1 MIHII
6 LAGVAAAMLALWV
19 KPLKP
24 EYALFLS
31 LTAILLLMGASLG
44 RLQEIIEL
52 VSRLMNRSGVES
64 VYYQILLKIMG
75 LAWISQLAS
84 DICDEAGC
92 RAISQQISIY
102 GKLMILAV
110 SLPVI
115 NSVIETIEIIFPG

>member
-1 MIHII
+1 
-6 LAGVAAAMLALWV
+6 
-19 KPLKP
+19 
-24 EYALFLS
+24 
-31 LTAILLLMGASLG
+31 
-44 RLQEIIEL
+44 
-52 VSRLMNRSGVES
+52 MNRSGVES

-115 NSVIETIEIIFPG
+115 NSVIETIETIFPG

>member
-19 KPLKP
+19 KPIKP
-24 EYALFLS
+24 EYAQFLS
-31 LTAILLLMGASLG
+31 LAAILLLMGASFG

-115 NSVIETIEIIFPG
+115 TSVIETIETIFPG

>member
-31 LTAILLLMGASLG
+31 LAAILLLMGASLG

-115 NSVIETIEIIFPG
+115 NSVIETIETIFPG

>member
-31 LTAILLLMGASLG
+31 LAAILLLMGASFG

-115 NSVIETIEIIFPG
+115 TSVIETIETIFPG

>member
-31 LTAILLLMGASLG
+31 LAAILLLMGASLG

-84 DICDEAGC
+84 DICNEAGC
-92 RAISQQISIY
+92 KAISHQISIY

-115 NSVIETIEIIFPG
+115 TSVIETIETIFPG

>member
-31 LTAILLLMGASLG
+31 LAAILLLMGASLG

-115 NSVIETIEIIFPG
+115 TSVIETIETIFPG

>member
-31 LTAILLLMGASLG
+31 LAAILLLMGASLG

-52 VSRLMNRSGVES
+52 ISRLMNRSGVES

-115 NSVIETIEIIFPG
+115 NSVIETIETIFPG

>member
-31 LTAILLLMGASLG
+31 LAAILLLMGASFG

-92 RAISQQISIY
+92 KAISQQISIY

-115 NSVIETIEIIFPG
+115 TSVIETIETIFPG

>member
-31 LTAILLLMGASLG
+31 LAAILLLMGASFG

-92 RAISQQISIY
+92 RAISHQIAIY

-115 NSVIETIEIIFPG
+115 TSFIETIETIFPG